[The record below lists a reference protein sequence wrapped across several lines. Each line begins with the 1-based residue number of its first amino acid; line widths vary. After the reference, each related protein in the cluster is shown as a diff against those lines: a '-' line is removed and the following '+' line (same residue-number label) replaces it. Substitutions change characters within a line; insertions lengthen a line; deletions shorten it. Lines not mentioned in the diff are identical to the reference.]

1 MPNLQEVQEML
12 NVYFGEMPEAIYDTS
27 TYFRHAYQ
35 DKWITDPMTVEIIR
49 DVDGSEVLGSNLIQ
63 SPVLGP
69 ISPQQL
75 SGGVKT
81 LILIY
86 KDSGRVFNASKC
98 GNNCAKWLL
107 KMAEKK
113 KKVIN
118 LRHIMDFGDGEF
130 KIKVLNSGKIA
141 TNMKEL
147 VLLAGEYV

>member
-1 MPNLQEVQEML
+1 ML
-12 NVYFGEMPEAIYDTS
+12 NVYFGDMPEAIYDTS
-27 TYFRHAYQ
+27 TYFKHAYKN
-35 DKWITDPMTVEIIR
+35 KWIVDSMTIEMIK
-49 DVDGSEVLGSNLIQ
+49 DVDKSEVIGDNLIQ

-69 ISPQQL
+69 ISPLQL
-75 SGGVKT
+75 SGGLKT

-86 KDSGRVFNASKC
+86 KDSSRIFNASKC

-107 KMAEKK
+107 KMAEDK

-130 KIKVLNSGKIA
+130 KIRVINNGKIA

>member
-1 MPNLQEVQEML
+1 ML
-12 NVYFGEMPEAIYDTS
+12 NVYFGDMPEAIYDTS
-27 TYFRHAYQ
+27 TYFKHAYKN
-35 DKWITDPMTVEIIR
+35 KWIVDSMTIEMIK
-49 DVDGSEVLGSNLIQ
+49 DVDKSEVIGDNLIQ

-69 ISPQQL
+69 ISPLQL
-75 SGGVKT
+75 SGGLKT

-86 KDSGRVFNASKC
+86 KDSNRIFNASKC

-107 KMAEKK
+107 KMAEDK

-130 KIKVLNSGKIA
+130 KIRVINNGKIA

>member
-1 MPNLQEVQEML
+1 ML
-12 NVYFGEMPEAIYDTS
+12 NIYFGEMPEAIYDTS
-27 TYFRHAYQ
+27 TYFRHAYKN
-35 DKWITDPMTVEIIR
+35 KWITDPMTVEMVR
-49 DVDGSEVLGSNLIQ
+49 DVDDSEVVGDNLIQ
-63 SPVLGP
+63 SSVLGP
-69 ISPQQL
+69 ISPLQL
-75 SGGVKT
+75 SGGAKT

-86 KDSGRVFNASKC
+86 KDSGKIFNASKC
-98 GNNCAKWLL
+98 GDNCAKWLL

-130 KIKVLNSGKIA
+130 KVKVVNNGKIA

>member
-1 MPNLQEVQEML
+1 ML
-12 NVYFGEMPEAIYDTS
+12 NIYYGDMPEAIYDTS
-27 TYFRHAYQ
+27 TYFKHAYK
-35 DKWITDPMTVEIIR
+35 DRWITDPLSIEMIR
-49 DVDGSEVLGSNLIQ
+49 DVDRSEVVGPNLIQ

-69 ISPQQL
+69 ISPLQL

-81 LILIY
+81 LILIN
-86 KDSGRVFNASKC
+86 KDSGRVFNASNC
-98 GNNCAKWLL
+98 GDNCAKWLL
-107 KMAEKK
+107 RMAEKK

-118 LRHIMDFGDGEF
+118 LRHIMDFGNGEF

>member
-1 MPNLQEVQEML
+1 ML
-12 NVYFGEMPEAIYDTS
+12 NVYFGDMPEAIYDTS
-27 TYFRHAYQ
+27 TYFKHAYKN
-35 DKWITDPMTVEIIR
+35 KWIVDSMTIEMIK
-49 DVDGSEVLGSNLIQ
+49 DVDKSEVIGDNLIQ

-69 ISPQQL
+69 ISPLQL
-75 SGGVKT
+75 SGGLKT

-86 KDSGRVFNASKC
+86 KDSSRIFNASKC

-107 KMAEKK
+107 KMAEDK

-130 KIKVLNSGKIA
+130 KIKVINNGKIA